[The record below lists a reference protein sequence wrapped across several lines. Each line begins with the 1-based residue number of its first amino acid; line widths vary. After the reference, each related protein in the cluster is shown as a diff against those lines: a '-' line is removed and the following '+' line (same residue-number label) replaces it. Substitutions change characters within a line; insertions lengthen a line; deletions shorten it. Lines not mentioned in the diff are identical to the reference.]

1 MVTFPARKI
10 TDKRIYK
17 SDGTSTVL
25 FHDKNYSNK
34 LIFQEIKDLN
44 IRFNLYD
51 LERKVFILKE
61 KELDEV
67 KSELPK
73 LNISRLDTIADSK
86 IVAPDYDYNEIWRN
100 IWI

>member
-17 SDGTSTVL
+17 SDGTSTIL
-25 FHDKNYSNK
+25 FHDKNYSNE
-34 LIFQEIKDLN
+34 LMYQEIKDLN

-73 LNISRLDTIADSK
+73 LRISRLDTIADSK
-86 IVAPDYDYNEIWRN
+86 IKVPDYDYNEIWRN
-100 IWI
+100 I

>member
-17 SDGTSTVL
+17 SDGTITIL

-34 LIFQEIKDLN
+34 LMYQEIKDLN

-51 LERKVFILKE
+51 LERKIFILKE

-67 KSELPK
+67 TSELPK
-73 LNISRLDTIADSK
+73 LRISRLDTIADSK
-86 IVAPDYDYNEIWRN
+86 IVAPDYDYNEIWIN
-100 IWI
+100 I

>member
-44 IRFNLYD
+44 IRFNLDD

-100 IWI
+100 I

>member
-51 LERKVFILKE
+51 LERKIFILKE

-73 LNISRLDTIADSK
+73 LRISRLDTIADSK
-86 IVAPDYDYNEIWRN
+86 SVAPDYDYNEIWRN
-100 IWI
+100 I

>member
-17 SDGTSTVL
+17 SDGTSTIL

-34 LIFQEIKDLN
+34 LIYQEIKDLN

-73 LNISRLDTIADSK
+73 LRISRLDTIADSK

-100 IWI
+100 I

>member
-17 SDGTSTVL
+17 SDRASTIL

-34 LIFQEIKDLN
+34 LIYQEIKDLN

-73 LNISRLDTIADSK
+73 LRISRLDTIADSK

-100 IWI
+100 I

>member
-17 SDGTSTVL
+17 SDGTSTIL
-25 FHDKNYSNK
+25 FHDKNYSNE
-34 LIFQEIKDLN
+34 LMYQEIKDLN

-51 LERKVFILKE
+51 LERKIFILKE

-73 LNISRLDTIADSK
+73 LRISRLDTIADSK
-86 IVAPDYDYNEIWRN
+86 IEAPDYDYNEIWRN
-100 IWI
+100 I

>member
-1 MVTFPARKI
+1 MIAFPARKI
-10 TDKRIYK
+10 TDKRIYRN
-17 SDGTSTVL
+17 DGTSIVL

-34 LIFQEIKDLN
+34 LLFQEIKDLN

-51 LERKVFILKE
+51 LERKKYILKE

-73 LNISRLDTIADSK
+73 LKISRLDTIADSK
-86 IVAPDYDYNEIWRN
+86 IVVPDYDYNDIWRN
-100 IWI
+100 I

>member
-10 TDKRIYK
+10 TDKRIYRN
-17 SDGTSTVL
+17 DGTNTVL
-25 FHDKNYSNK
+25 FHDKNYSKK
-34 LIFQEIKDLN
+34 LVYQEIKDLN

-51 LERKVFILKE
+51 LERKIFILKE

-86 IVAPDYDYNEIWRN
+86 IVAPDYDYNDIWRN
-100 IWI
+100 I

>member
-10 TDKRIYK
+10 TDKRIYRN
-17 SDGTSTVL
+17 DGTATVL

-51 LERKVFILKE
+51 LERKKKYVLKE

-67 KSELPK
+67 KNELPK
-73 LNISRLDTIADSK
+73 LKISRLDTIADSK
-86 IVAPDYDYNEIWRN
+86 IIVPDYDYNDIWRN
-100 IWI
+100 I

>member
-10 TDKRIYK
+10 TDKRIYR

-25 FHDKNYSNK
+25 FHDNNYSTK

-51 LERKVFILKE
+51 LERKIFILKE

-73 LNISRLDTIADSK
+73 LKISRLDTIADSK
-86 IVAPDYDYNEIWRN
+86 IVAPDYEYNDIWRN

>member
-34 LIFQEIKDLN
+34 LMYQEIKDLN

-51 LERKVFILKE
+51 LERKIFILKE

-73 LNISRLDTIADSK
+73 LRISRLDTIADSK

-100 IWI
+100 I

>member
-1 MVTFPARKI
+1 MVAFPARKI
-10 TDKRIYK
+10 TDKRIYRN
-17 SDGTSTVL
+17 DGTSTVL
-25 FHDKNYSNK
+25 FHDNNYSKK

-51 LERKVFILKE
+51 LERKIFVLKE

-73 LNISRLDTIADSK
+73 LKISRLDTIADSK
-86 IVAPDYDYNEIWRN
+86 SVAPDYDYNDIWRN
-100 IWI
+100 V

>member
-17 SDGTSTVL
+17 SDGTSTVP
-25 FHDKNYSNK
+25 FHDKNYSKK
-34 LIFQEIKDLN
+34 LIYQEIKDLN

-100 IWI
+100 I

>member
-17 SDGTSTVL
+17 SDGTSTIL

-34 LIFQEIKDLN
+34 LIYQEIKDLN

-51 LERKVFILKE
+51 LERKIFILKE

-73 LNISRLDTIADSK
+73 LRISRLDTIADSK

-100 IWI
+100 I

>member
-1 MVTFPARKI
+1 MITFPSRKI
-10 TDKRIYK
+10 TDKRIYRN
-17 SDGTSTVL
+17 DGTSTVL
-25 FHDKNYSNK
+25 FHDNNYSKK

-51 LERKVFILKE
+51 LERKIFILKE

-73 LNISRLDTIADSK
+73 LKISRLDTIVDSK
-86 IVAPDYDYNEIWRN
+86 IVAPDYEYNDIWRN
-100 IWI
+100 V

>member
-10 TDKRIYK
+10 TDKRIYRN
-17 SDGTSTVL
+17 DRASTVL
-25 FHDKNYSNK
+25 FHDKNYSK
-34 LIFQEIKDLN
+34 ILVYQEIKDLN

-73 LNISRLDTIADSK
+73 LRISRLDTIADSK
-86 IVAPDYDYNEIWRN
+86 IVAPDYDYNDIWRN
-100 IWI
+100 I

>member
-51 LERKVFILKE
+51 IERKIFILKE

-73 LNISRLDTIADSK
+73 LRISRLDTIADSK
-86 IVAPDYDYNEIWRN
+86 SVAPDYDYNEIWRN
-100 IWI
+100 I

>member
-10 TDKRIYK
+10 TDKRIYRN
-17 SDGTSTVL
+17 DGTSTVL
-25 FHDKNYSNK
+25 FHDNNYSTK

-51 LERKVFILKE
+51 LERKIFVLKE

-73 LNISRLDTIADSK
+73 LKISRLDTIADSK
-86 IVAPDYDYNEIWRN
+86 SVAPDYEYNDIWRN
-100 IWI
+100 V

>member
-17 SDGTSTVL
+17 SDGTNTVL
-25 FHDKNYSNK
+25 FHDKNYSEK
-34 LIFQEIKDLN
+34 LVYQEIKDLN

-51 LERKVFILKE
+51 LERKIFILKE

-73 LNISRLDTIADSK
+73 LNI
-86 IVAPDYDYNEIWRN
+86 
-100 IWI
+100 

>member
-17 SDGTSTVL
+17 GDGTSTIL

-34 LIFQEIKDLN
+34 LMYQEIKDLN

-100 IWI
+100 I

>member
-34 LIFQEIKDLN
+34 LMYQEIKDLN

-51 LERKVFILKE
+51 LERKIFILKE

-73 LNISRLDTIADSK
+73 LRISRLDTIADSK
-86 IVAPDYDYNEIWRN
+86 IEAPDYDYNEIWRN
-100 IWI
+100 I